1 MTGQAIVT
9 SLSCVAAVAVGG
21 CGGAQQAEPRTAQ
34 PATAT
39 AAAAPAPKP
48 TPGYPSSIAILGHS
62 GSTGEDSDPE
72 QPHVEIRANSWA
84 TGTNP
89 RVNSVYARLL
99 ARNPA
104 IRGHNVNLA
113 HAGATVD
120 DLLTQAQQAVELRPS
135 PELVFVQ
142 IMDNDMQC
150 PAAASDYASFRTRL
164 IEALRTL
171 SDGLPT
177 SRFFVISQFGM
188 PRTEWPTYTPAER
201 RAFGGTGPC
210 DYLNTDGKVVPSRLA
225 RLTRIIRGY
234 EAQLKAG
241 CARVPRCRYD
251 DDAFQRQVHRRSY
264 HSDDLNHYSVAGHA
278 KAAAVAWAALRHAG
292 LIP

>member
-104 IRGHNVNLA
+104 IRGHNV
-113 HAGATVD
+113 T
-120 DLLTQAQQAVELRPS
+120 
-135 PELVFVQ
+135 
-142 IMDNDMQC
+142 
-150 PAAASDYASFRTRL
+150 
-164 IEALRTL
+164 
-171 SDGLPT
+171 
-177 SRFFVISQFGM
+177 
-188 PRTEWPTYTPAER
+188 W
-201 RAFGGTGPC
+201 RA
-210 DYLNTDGKVVPSRLA
+210 RA
-225 RLTRIIRGY
+225 
-234 EAQLKAG
+234 
-241 CARVPRCRYD
+241 
-251 DDAFQRQVHRRSY
+251 RRSTT
-264 HSDDLNHYSVAGHA
+264 S
-278 KAAAVAWAALRHAG
+278 
-292 LIP
+292 